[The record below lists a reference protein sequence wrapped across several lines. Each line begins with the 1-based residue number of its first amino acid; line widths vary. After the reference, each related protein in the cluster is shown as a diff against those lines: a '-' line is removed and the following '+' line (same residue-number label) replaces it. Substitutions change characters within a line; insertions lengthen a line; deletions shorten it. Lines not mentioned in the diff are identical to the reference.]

1 MALLV
6 AAVGSGAFMIVNSS
20 MNLVHKIVHKIY
32 IDRWCFPKYKKPDET
47 FAHPPEQVVG
57 QA

>member
-1 MALLV
+1 MMALLV

-20 MNLVHKIVHKIY
+20 MNLEDKSVNKNSY
-32 IDRWCFPKYKKPDET
+32 RYFPKCKKLGET